1 MNAPTPQLPDERQ
14 LVQAHLVRR
23 LDPQMGQARR
33 RFEQA
38 LAAERL
44 AARPAPAVPAGPG
57 WQWRIGLGLLTAAAA
72 GLALMAVLWPVLRGE
87 GGRPAPV
94 VQGETAQVAGSE
106 AGYVPLEYRESWQAR
121 DLGMYE
127 LGGRPVRAVH
137 RQQWESARFR
147 DEQGYEVSIEMPAQQ
162 LVFVDAPVQ

>member
-14 LVQAHLVRR
+14 LVQACLRRR
-23 LDPQMGQARR
+23 LDPHLGQTRR

-38 LAAERL
+38 LAAERF
-44 AARPAPAVPAGPG
+44 AARPAPAAPAATA
-57 WQWRIGLGLLTAAAA
+57 WQWRIGIGLLTAAAA

-87 GGRPAPV
+87 PGRPSPV
-94 VQGETAQVAGSE
+94 VQGEPVQEMGE

-147 DEQGYEVSIEMPAQQ
+147 NEQGYEVSIEMPAQQ